1 MLTAQTRKQAPQ
13 SLRATIWTERVLSQ
27 EHRYRVG
34 MYQRASAVGATPF
47 ERLTTMYMGALRL
60 GRQGHKAANANRVED
75 AQAKAERLSAVIRR
89 LDMCLDFRVAPDLC
103 RNLSQLYVHMDRR
116 LTDPDTGHS
125 TEAFTE
131 CLTILETLW
140 DGFQTAENR
149 ANR

>member
-1 MLTAQTRKQAPQ
+1 
-13 SLRATIWTERVLSQ
+13 
-27 EHRYRVG
+27 

-60 GRQGHKAANANRVED
+60 GRQGQKAANANRMED
-75 AQAKAERLSAVIRR
+75 AQAKAERLSAIVRR

-116 LTDPDTGHS
+116 LTDPVNGH
-125 TEAFTE
+125 TAAAFTE

-149 ANR
+149 VNR

>member
-1 MLTAQTRKQAPQ
+1 M
-13 SLRATIWTERVLSQ
+13 ERVLSQ

-34 MYQRASAVGATPF
+34 MYQRVLAVGSTPF
-47 ERLTTMYMGALRL
+47 ERLSTLCMGALRL
-60 GRQGHKAANANRVED
+60 GRQGRKAAIADRLED
-75 AQAKAERLSAVIRR
+75 AQAKAERLSAIVRR
-89 LDMCLDFRVAPDLC
+89 LDMCLDFRVAPELC

-116 LTDPDTGHS
+116 LTDPVAGH
-125 TEAFTE
+125 TAEAFTE